1 MDAVFTKP
9 AVEQV
14 EPTDESC
21 TDLEQNMIRLS
32 LDMSINEQVVWNK
45 DNPDH
50 PRNWTMGRKVFD
62 VGINIVYNCVASAS
76 PTFFPYTW
84 RLTEME
90 IRITLSTAAA
100 SASEQATEDLHI
112 GTSLSLFAFVSMY
125 LIGQALG
132 GAVLSAY
139 TESFGRKRIFI
150 ASAFLY
156 SLFCAITGAVVS
168 LPSIFICRFIT
179 GLLSA
184 IPGTVL
190 AGSIED
196 MFDTSPRTF
205 VVYAWN
211 TGANLGLCLGP
222 IMGAYVTAELN
233 WRWNFYIVSILT
245 GFIGCLMLAMRES
258 RPSILLKKRVD
269 TLKTL
274 TGDTSLQMH
283 NPDHMPDAQTF
294 VQTGLLRPIKLLF
307 TEPILFTV
315 AIMTSVAY
323 GLIYLFTV
331 AMPII
336 YESFSF
342 DARHASL
349 AFIPIGLGV
358 VLGLPLRFHDRRILR
373 RKQEQGKAAS
383 PEDKLMGFILAAPAL
398 AVGLWWFSW
407 AIPPMVL
414 HVHWIVSMLPLVLV
428 GFAVNEFDCVLI
440 GYIGDSYT
448 VFSASA
454 LAGMCLLRPWLSVM
468 VPFFGTKLFTNLKPN
483 IGGSILA
490 AAATVFCV
498 VPVVFKKYG
507 ERIRQASKFARYS
520 IEVHNETCVDGGKL
534 EVASFVE
541 AGVKE
546 GVAVSQKC

>member
-1 MDAVFTKP
+1 MWVGHQWDISKDLSQFT
-9 AVEQV
+9 
-14 EPTDESC
+14 
-21 TDLEQNMIRLS
+21 R
-32 LDMSINEQVVWNK
+32 
-45 DNPDH
+45 
-50 PRNWTMGRKVFD
+50 
-62 VGINIVYNCVASAS
+62 
-76 PTFFPYTW
+76 
-84 RLTEME
+84 
-90 IRITLSTAAA
+90 
-100 SASEQATEDLHI
+100 
-112 GTSLSLFAFVSMY
+112 Y

-156 SLFCAITGAVVS
+156 SSFCAITGAVVS

-196 MFDTSPRTF
+196 MFDTGPRTL

-233 WRWNFYIVSILT
+233 WSVQTIPLWFDTKCLTCNRRWNFYIVSILT
-245 GFIGCLMLAMRES
+245 GIIGCLMLAMRES
-258 RPSILLKKRVD
+258 RPSLLLEKRLD

-274 TGDTSLQMH
+274 TGDTSLQIH
-283 NPDHMPDAQTF
+283 NPDHVPDAQTF
-294 VQTGLLRPIKLLF
+294 VKTGLLRPIKLLF
-307 TEPILFTV
+307 TEPIVFTV

-331 AMPII
+331 VMPII
-336 YESFSF
+336 YESFGF

-358 VLGLPLRFHDRRILR
+358 VLGLPLRFYDRRILR
-373 RKQEQGKAAS
+373 RKQEQRKATS

-407 AIPPMVL
+407 TVPPMVL
-414 HVHWIVSMLPLVLV
+414 HVHWIVGMLPLVLV

-454 LAGMCLLRPWLSVM
+454 LAGMCLLRPWLSIT
-468 VPFFGTKLFTNLKPN
+468 VPFFGTKLFTNLRPN
-483 IGGSILA
+483 IGASILA
-490 AAATVFCV
+490 AVATVFCV
-498 VPVVFKKYG
+498 VPVVFTKYG
-507 ERIRQASKFARYS
+507 GRIRQASKFARYS
-520 IEVHNETCVDGGKL
+520 IKVHNETCVDGGKL
-534 EVASFVE
+534 EVSSFE
-541 AGVKE
+541 QAGVKE
-546 GVAVSQKC
+546 GVAVSQKCWLMKARWRAHVVGLRYWVNTILE